1 MRPST
6 LSLGFA
12 LLLVLS
18 LGVKVQARL
27 GSSSPA
33 IASDGEDIIA
43 TLGRSGFATSRAAPN
58 TDPTWVYGVKGECKL
73 QIADISLQGWHR
85 SALEL
90 EAVGAVH
97 PVFGRREATHGAA
110 DLVAYDDPLFSSAGT
125 IRRDRCAAAQGQ
137 SNRHRPRL
145 PRGSYPTARARGTL
159 LDGEAGLCRMPSEG
173 RVGRTGNSPQR
184 TFVDSDGNDDVAPTT
199 EAPPARLTS
208 GTSHRLNHGR

>member
-90 EAVGAVH
+90 EAVGRSILYSVG
-97 PVFGRREATHGAA
+97 GRLHTEQPILWPMMIH
-110 DLVAYDDPLFSSAGT
+110 YF
-125 IRRDRCAAAQGQ
+125 RRLERYVGIDAPP
-137 SNRHRPRL
+137 PR
-145 PRGSYPTARARGTL
+145 ARAIVIGPGCPAAPIPQL
-159 LDGEAGLCRMPSEG
+159 ELEALS
-173 RVGRTGNSPQR
+173 
-184 TFVDSDGNDDVAPTT
+184 
-199 EAPPARLTS
+199 
-208 GTSHRLNHGR
+208 